1 VDRADALE
9 WASRARRSRVELVD
23 ALRSGAI
30 DLDGALDRAASDD
43 LVGRIHVVRAV
54 ESLPGWGKVA
64 SRRALAELG
73 VDETMRLADV
83 DRVALVKRFEV
94 AP

>member
-9 WASRARRSRVELVD
+9 WASRARLSRDELVD
-23 ALRSGAI
+23 ALRTGAV

-43 LVGRIHVVRAV
+43 LVGRIHVVSAV

-73 VDETMRLADV
+73 IEETTRLTEV

>member
-1 VDRADALE
+1 V
-9 WASRARRSRVELVD
+9 VD

-30 DLDGALDRAASDD
+30 DLDRVLDRAASDD

-54 ESLPGWGKVA
+54 EALPGWGKVA
-64 SRRALAELG
+64 SRRALADLG
-73 VDETMRLADV
+73 VDETTRLADV
-83 DRVALVKRFEV
+83 DRAAIVTRFEH